1 MTTGLPTALRLCAA
15 AAALACAAGAQAQAF
30 PIAGKTIT
38 LVVPFA
44 AGGPTDKVARDLAEA
59 MRKPLNGTTIVVDN
73 AGGAG
78 STIGTAKAFRATP
91 DGYTLL
97 VTHVGMATTP
107 TLYRNPGYK
116 YDEFEYL
123 GLINEVPM
131 VVVTKPMLAANNWAE
146 LNTWIGQNKGKV
158 NMGNAGLGS
167 ASHLCGLMLQNAL
180 KTEITTV
187 PYKGTAPAMTDLI
200 GGQIDIMCDQTTNT
214 TSQVEGKKIKAFAVS
229 TSKRVT
235 IPAVYKDLPTLDEAG
250 MKGFNVSI
258 WHGLYA
264 PKGTPPAVLKAL
276 NDALKVAVKDADFI
290 KKEEGLGA
298 VVVHDSRNNPADH
311 KKFVAAEVAKW
322 GAVIKAA
329 GQYAD

>member
-1 MTTGLPTALRLCAA
+1 MTKLSKLTL
-15 AAALACAAGAQAQAF
+15 AAGAAVLARGAHAQSF
-30 PIAGKTIT
+30 PAAGKTIT
-38 LVVPFA
+38 LIVPFA

-59 MRKPLNGTTIVVDN
+59 LRKPLNGTTIVVDN
-73 AGGAG
+73 AAGAG
-78 STIGTAKAFRATP
+78 STIGTAKAARAAP

-131 VVVTKPMLAANNWAE
+131 VVVAKPQMAANTWAE

-158 NMGNAGLGS
+158 NLANAGLGS
-167 ASHLCGLMLQNAL
+167 ASHLCGLMLQDAL
-180 KTEITTV
+180 KSDMPTV

-200 GGQIDIMCDQTTNT
+200 GGQVDIMCDQTTNT
-214 TSQVEGKKIKAFAVS
+214 TSQVEGKKIKAYAMS
-229 TSKRVT
+229 TAKRIT
-235 IPAVYKDLPTLDEAG
+235 TPAVYKDLPTLDEAG
-250 MKGFNVSI
+250 LKGFNVSI

-264 PKGTPPAVLKAL
+264 PKGTPAAVVKTL
-276 NDALKVAVKDADFI
+276 NDALKVALKDPEFI

-298 VVVHDSRNNPADH
+298 VVVTDGRVNPAEH
-311 KKFVAAEVAKW
+311 KKFVASEVAKW

>member
-1 MTTGLPTALRLCAA
+1 MTKLFKLTL
-15 AAALACAAGAQAQAF
+15 AAGAAVLAVGAHAQSF
-30 PIAGKTIT
+30 PAAGKTIT
-38 LVVPFA
+38 LIVPFA

-59 MRKPLNGTTIVVDN
+59 LRKPLGGTTIVVDN
-73 AGGAG
+73 AAGAG
-78 STIGTAKAFRATP
+78 STIGTAKAARAAP

-131 VVVTKPMLAANNWAE
+131 VVVAKPQMAANTWAE

-158 NMGNAGLGS
+158 NLANAGLGS

-180 KTEITTV
+180 KTDMTTV

-200 GGQIDIMCDQTTNT
+200 GGQVDIMCDQTTNT
-214 TSQVEGKKIKAFAVS
+214 TSQVEGKKIKAYAMS
-229 TSKRVT
+229 TAKRIT
-235 IPAVYKDLPTLDEAG
+235 TPAVYKDLPTLDEAG
-250 MKGFNVSI
+250 LKGFNVSI

-264 PKGTPPAVLKAL
+264 PKGTPAAVVKTL
-276 NDALKVAVKDADFI
+276 NDALKVALKDPEFI

-298 VVVHDSRNNPADH
+298 VVVTDGRVNPAEH
-311 KKFVAAEVAKW
+311 KKFVASEVAKW

>member
-1 MTTGLPTALRLCAA
+1 MTKLSKLTL
-15 AAALACAAGAQAQAF
+15 AAGAAVLAVGAHAQSF
-30 PIAGKTIT
+30 PAAGKTIT
-38 LVVPFA
+38 LIVPFA

-59 MRKPLNGTTIVVDN
+59 LRKPLGGATIVVDN
-73 AGGAG
+73 AAGAG
-78 STIGTAKAFRATP
+78 STIGTAKAARAAP

-131 VVVTKPMLAANNWAE
+131 VVVAKPQMAANTWAE

-158 NMGNAGLGS
+158 NLANAGLGS

-180 KTEITTV
+180 KTEMTTV

-200 GGQIDIMCDQTTNT
+200 GGQVDIMCDQTTNT
-214 TSQVEGKKIKAFAVS
+214 TSQVEGKKIKAYAMS
-229 TSKRVT
+229 TAKRIT
-235 IPAVYKDLPTLDEAG
+235 TPAVYKDLPTLDEAG
-250 MKGFNVSI
+250 LKGFNVSI

-264 PKGTPPAVLKAL
+264 PKGTPAAVVKTL
-276 NDALKVAVKDADFI
+276 NDALKVALKDPEFI

-298 VVVHDSRNNPADH
+298 VVVTDGRVNPAEH
-311 KKFVAAEVAKW
+311 KKFVASEVAKW

>member
-1 MTTGLPTALRLCAA
+1 MTKLSKLTL
-15 AAALACAAGAQAQAF
+15 AAGAAVLAVGAHAQSF
-30 PIAGKTIT
+30 PAAGKTIT
-38 LVVPFA
+38 LIVPFA

-59 MRKPLNGTTIVVDN
+59 LRKPLNGTTIVVDN
-73 AGGAG
+73 AAGAG
-78 STIGTAKAFRATP
+78 STIGTAKAARAAP

-131 VVVTKPMLAANNWAE
+131 VVVAKPQMAANTWAE

-158 NMGNAGLGS
+158 NLANAGLGS

-180 KTEITTV
+180 KTEMTTV

-200 GGQIDIMCDQTTNT
+200 GGQVDIMCDQTTNT
-214 TSQVEGKKIKAFAVS
+214 TSQVEGKKIKAYAMS
-229 TSKRVT
+229 TAKRIT
-235 IPAVYKDLPTLDEAG
+235 TPAVYKDLPTLDEAG
-250 MKGFNVSI
+250 LKGFNVSI

-264 PKGTPPAVLKAL
+264 PKGTPAAVVKTL
-276 NDALKVAVKDADFI
+276 NDALKVALKDPEFI

-298 VVVHDSRNNPADH
+298 VVVTDGRVNPAEH
-311 KKFVAAEVAKW
+311 KKFVASEVAKW

>member
-1 MTTGLPTALRLCAA
+1 MTKLFKLTL
-15 AAALACAAGAQAQAF
+15 AAGAAVLALGAHAQSF
-30 PIAGKTIT
+30 PAAGKTIT
-38 LVVPFA
+38 LIVPFA

-59 MRKPLNGTTIVVDN
+59 LRKPLGGTTIVVDN
-73 AGGAG
+73 AAGAG
-78 STIGTAKAFRATP
+78 STIGTAKAARAAP

-131 VVVTKPMLAANNWAE
+131 VVVAKPQMAANTWAE

-158 NMGNAGLGS
+158 NLANAGLGS

-180 KTEITTV
+180 KSDMTTV

-200 GGQIDIMCDQTTNT
+200 GGQVDIMCDQTTNT
-214 TSQVEGKKIKAFAVS
+214 TSQVEGKKIKAYAMS
-229 TSKRVT
+229 TAKRIT
-235 IPAVYKDLPTLDEAG
+235 TPAVYKDLPTLDEAG
-250 MKGFNVSI
+250 LKGFNVSI

-264 PKGTPPAVLKAL
+264 PKGTPAAVVKTL
-276 NDALKVAVKDADFI
+276 NDALKVALKDPEFI

-298 VVVHDSRNNPADH
+298 VVVTDGRVNPAEH
-311 KKFVAAEVAKW
+311 KKFVASEVAKW

>member
-1 MTTGLPTALRLCAA
+1 MKKSLPTALRLCAA

-30 PIAGKTIT
+30 PAGKTIT
-38 LVVPFA
+38 FIVPFA

-59 MRKPLNGTTIVVDN
+59 MRKPLNGATIVVDN
-73 AGGAG
+73 AAGAG
-78 STIGTAKAFRATP
+78 STIGTAKAFRASP

-97 VTHVGMATTP
+97 LTHVGMATTP

-116 YDEFEYL
+116 YEEFEYL
-123 GLINEVPM
+123 GLVNEVPM
-131 VVVTKPMLAANNWAE
+131 VVVSKPMLAANNWAE
-146 LNTWIGQNKGKV
+146 LNTWIGQNKNKV
-158 NMGNAGLGS
+158 NLGNAGLGS

-180 KTEITTV
+180 KTEMTTV
-187 PYKGTAPAMTDLI
+187 PYKGTAPAMTDLM

-214 TSQVEGKKIKAFAVS
+214 TSQIDGKKIKAFAVS
-229 TSKRVT
+229 TSKRVSN
-235 IPAVYKDLPTLDEAG
+235 PAVYKDLPTLDEAG
-250 MKGFNVSI
+250 LKGFNVSI

-264 PKGTPPAVLKAL
+264 PKGTPPAVLKVL
-276 NDALKVAVKDADFI
+276 NDALKAAVKDPDFI

-298 VVVHDSRNNPADH
+298 VVVHDARNNPADH

>member
-1 MTTGLPTALRLCAA
+1 MTKLFKLTL
-15 AAALACAAGAQAQAF
+15 AAGAAVLALGAHAQSF
-30 PIAGKTIT
+30 PAAGKTIT
-38 LVVPFA
+38 LIVPFA

-59 MRKPLNGTTIVVDN
+59 LRKPLGGATIVVDN
-73 AGGAG
+73 AAGAG
-78 STIGTAKAFRATP
+78 STIGTAKAARAAP

-131 VVVTKPMLAANNWAE
+131 VVVAKPQMAANTWAE
-146 LNTWIGQNKGKV
+146 LNTWIGQNTGKV
-158 NMGNAGLGS
+158 NLANAGLGS
-167 ASHLCGLMLQNAL
+167 GSHLCGLMLQNAL
-180 KTEITTV
+180 KIDMTTV

-200 GGQIDIMCDQTTNT
+200 GGQVDIMCDQTTNT
-214 TSQVEGKKIKAFAVS
+214 TSQVEGKKIKAYAMS
-229 TSKRVT
+229 TAKRIT
-235 IPAVYKDLPTLDEAG
+235 TPAVYKDLPTLDEAG
-250 MKGFNVSI
+250 LKGFNVTI

-264 PKGTPPAVLKAL
+264 PKGTPAAVVKTL
-276 NDALKVAVKDADFI
+276 NDALKVALKDPEFI

-298 VVVHDSRNNPADH
+298 VVVTDGRVNPAEH
-311 KKFVAAEVAKW
+311 KKFVASEVAKW

>member
-1 MTTGLPTALRLCAA
+1 MTKLFKLTL
-15 AAALACAAGAQAQAF
+15 AAGAAVLALGAHAQSF
-30 PIAGKTIT
+30 PAAGKTIT
-38 LVVPFA
+38 LIVPFA

-59 MRKPLNGTTIVVDN
+59 LRKPLNGATIVVDN
-73 AGGAG
+73 AAGAG
-78 STIGTAKAFRATP
+78 STIGTAKAARAAP

-131 VVVTKPMLAANNWAE
+131 VVVAKPQMAANTWAE

-158 NMGNAGLGS
+158 NLANAGLGS

-180 KTEITTV
+180 KTEMTTV

-200 GGQIDIMCDQTTNT
+200 GGQVDIMCDQTTNT
-214 TSQVEGKKIKAFAVS
+214 TSQVEGKKIKAYAMS
-229 TSKRVT
+229 TAKRIT
-235 IPAVYKDLPTLDEAG
+235 TPAVYKDLPTLDEAG
-250 MKGFNVSI
+250 LKGFNVSI

-264 PKGTPPAVLKAL
+264 PKGTPAAVVKTL
-276 NDALKVAVKDADFI
+276 NDALKVALKDPEFI

-298 VVVHDSRNNPADH
+298 VVVTDGRVNPAEH
-311 KKFVAAEVAKW
+311 KKFVASEVAKW

>member
-1 MTTGLPTALRLCAA
+1 MTKLSKLTL
-15 AAALACAAGAQAQAF
+15 AAGAAVLALGAHAQSF
-30 PIAGKTIT
+30 PAAGKTIT
-38 LVVPFA
+38 LIVPFP

-59 MRKPLNGTTIVVDN
+59 LRKPLNGTTIVVDN
-73 AGGAG
+73 AVGAG
-78 STIGTAKAFRATP
+78 STIGTAKAARAAP

-131 VVVTKPMLAANNWAE
+131 VVVAKPQMAANTWAE

-158 NMGNAGLGS
+158 NLANAGLGS

-180 KTEITTV
+180 KTEMTTV

-200 GGQIDIMCDQTTNT
+200 GGQVDIMCDQTTNT
-214 TSQVEGKKIKAFAVS
+214 TSQVEGKKIKAYAMS
-229 TSKRVT
+229 TAKRIT
-235 IPAVYKDLPTLDEAG
+235 TPAVYKDLPTLDEAG
-250 MKGFNVSI
+250 LKGFNVSI

-264 PKGTPPAVLKAL
+264 PKGTPAAVVKTL
-276 NDALKVAVKDADFI
+276 NDALKVALKDPEFI

-298 VVVHDSRNNPADH
+298 VVVTDGRVNPAEH
-311 KKFVAAEVAKW
+311 KKFVASEVAKW

>member
-1 MTTGLPTALRLCAA
+1 MTKLSKLTL
-15 AAALACAAGAQAQAF
+15 AAGAAVLAVGAHAQSF
-30 PIAGKTIT
+30 PAAGKTIT
-38 LVVPFA
+38 LIVPFA

-59 MRKPLNGTTIVVDN
+59 LRKPLNGTTIVVDN
-73 AGGAG
+73 AAGAG
-78 STIGTAKAFRATP
+78 STIGTAKAARATP

-131 VVVTKPMLAANNWAE
+131 VVVAKPQMAANTWAE

-158 NMGNAGLGS
+158 NLANAGLGS

-180 KTEITTV
+180 KTEMTTV

-200 GGQIDIMCDQTTNT
+200 GGQVDIMCDQTTNT
-214 TSQVEGKKIKAFAVS
+214 TSQVEGKKIKAYAMS
-229 TSKRVT
+229 TAKRIT
-235 IPAVYKDLPTLDEAG
+235 TPAVYKDLPTLDEAG
-250 MKGFNVSI
+250 LKGFNVSI

-264 PKGTPPAVLKAL
+264 PKGTPAAVVKTL
-276 NDALKVAVKDADFI
+276 NDALKVALKDPEFI

-298 VVVHDSRNNPADH
+298 VVVTDGRVNPAEH
-311 KKFVAAEVAKW
+311 KKFVASEVAKW